1 ERFFTLSLNML
12 CVAGFGGYFER
23 LNPSWERTLGFTS
36 AELMA
41 KPFLEFIH
49 PEDRQATIAEGK
61 KLTSGARTVAFE
73 NRYLSKDGS
82 YRSFLWAAAPS
93 LEQGLIYGAARD
105 ITERKRA
112 EQEIKELNVS
122 LERR

>member
-1 ERFFTLSLNML
+1 
-12 CVAGFGGYFER
+12 
-23 LNPSWERTLGFTS
+23 
-36 AELMA
+36 MA

-112 EQEIKELNVS
+112 EQEINEINVS
-122 LERR
+122 LERRVMERTAELDQTNQQLHTEIAERAQAEQALAESEERYRL